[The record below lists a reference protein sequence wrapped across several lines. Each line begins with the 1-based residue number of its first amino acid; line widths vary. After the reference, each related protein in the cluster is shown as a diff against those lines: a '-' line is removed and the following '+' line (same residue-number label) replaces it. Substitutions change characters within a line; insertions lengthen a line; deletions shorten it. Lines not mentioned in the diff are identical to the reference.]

1 MVSLETAWEM
11 MNVDRFILLDCWQY
25 SAPAQEPNK
34 EGDTVLIRA
43 SSIAPLE
50 SWEWGVDR
58 EGRPY
63 EQHQWLE
70 NDFYEDENVRRAI
83 SREELL
89 ETVDDLI
96 RQLREKQAEEWA
108 EVYAHIRRRIETSP
122 GD

>member
-1 MVSLETAWEM
+1 MEVEQHIRLEGC
-11 MNVDRFILLDCWQY
+11 LY
-25 SAPAQEPNK
+25 SAPAQAPND
-34 EGDTVLIRA
+34 EWDTVLIRA
-43 SSIAPLE
+43 ASIAPLE

>member
-11 MNVDRFILLDCWQY
+11 MNVDRFILLDRWRY

-34 EGDTVLIRA
+34 EGDTVLIRT

-50 SWEWGVDR
+50 SWEWGIDR

-63 EQHQWLE
+63 EEHQWLE
-70 NDFYEDENVRRAI
+70 NDFYEDENDRRTI
-83 SREELL
+83 SRGELL
-89 ETVDDLI
+89 ETIDSLI
-96 RQLREKQAEEWA
+96 RQLREKREEGWAEE
-108 EVYAHIRRRIETSP
+108 YIRIRRQIEASP

>member
-1 MVSLETAWEM
+1 MEKLV
-11 MNVDRFILLDCWQY
+11 FLDPWRY
-25 SAPAQEPNK
+25 SAPAQAPND

-43 SSIAPLE
+43 ASIAPLE

-63 EQHQWLE
+63 EQHRWLE
-70 NDFYEDENVRRAI
+70 NDFYEDENVRRSI

-89 ETVDDLI
+89 ETIDSLI
-96 RQLREKQAEEWA
+96 RQLREKREAEWA
-108 EVYAHIRRRIETSP
+108 EVYERLCKRIEASP

>member
-1 MVSLETAWEM
+1 MEKLV
-11 MNVDRFILLDCWQY
+11 FLDPWRY
-25 SAPAQEPNK
+25 SAPAQAPND

-43 SSIAPLE
+43 ASIAPLE

-63 EQHQWLE
+63 EQHRWLE
-70 NDFYEDENVRRAI
+70 NDFYEDENVRRSI

-89 ETVDDLI
+89 ETIDSLI
-96 RQLREKQAEEWA
+96 RQLREKREAEWA
-108 EVYAHIRRRIETSP
+108 EVYERLRKRIEASP

>member
-1 MVSLETAWEM
+1 MEKLV
-11 MNVDRFILLDCWQY
+11 FLDSWRY
-25 SAPAQEPNK
+25 SAPAQAPND

-43 SSIAPLE
+43 ASIAPLE

-63 EQHQWLE
+63 ECHQWLE
-70 NDFYEDENVRRAI
+70 NDFYEDENVRRSI

-89 ETVDDLI
+89 ETIDSLI
-96 RQLREKQAEEWA
+96 RQLREKREAEWA
-108 EVYAHIRRRIETSP
+108 EVYERLRKRIEASP